1 MIKIIIILSLLMFFS
16 FFSFSQDIE
25 DISSQKA
32 FELLEN
38 PSTYLIDVRSAAEYI
53 FVGHPEMAWNV
64 PFLFWNEEE
73 QKLIQNE
80 NFLQDL
86 KARFK
91 KDDVLIFI
99 CRSGGRSLKAAKL
112 ASENMFNNVFNL
124 KHGFEGDK
132 DAQGYRKV
140 NGWKNSLLPYT
151 YKLKEEL
158 VYKK

>member
-1 MIKIIIILSLLMFFS
+1 
-16 FFSFSQDIE
+16 
-25 DISSQKA
+25 
-32 FELLEN
+32 
-38 PSTYLIDVRSAAEYI
+38 
-53 FVGHPEMAWNV
+53 VGHPEMAWNV

-86 KARFK
+86 KAHFK

-112 ASENMFNNVFNL
+112 TSENMFNNVFNL

-151 YKLKEEL
+151 YELKEEL